1 MFVLSPSFFLLWLH
15 NLFRENSPAVSK
27 SKHWRRRWVDKQFHF
42 LAFTFCCSL
51 SLAVWLPQPSV
62 KWNKFIYSISVWWR
76 EREKTPYCFGVN
88 KSRLVSRKKLKD
100 FVTRGDESFN
110 SVNASLS
117 HSLMEINVL
126 LMLFCSL
133 IYHSTEHAAIVLE
146 DLSTARFKILQTP
159 DYETSKLIFHRLAMY
174 HAASFY
180 MINEQVRSE
189 SRERTGKKSLNWF
202 TLSSLSTECRLLAL
216 QLLGLP
222 HARLHSGSVLSSQ
235 SENISKTSGRQSMA
249 ISDWYDKVCT
259 ASRWDDWK
267 MYRTRSTSIYS
278 HTRWL

>member
-1 MFVLSPSFFLLWLH
+1 M
-15 NLFRENSPAVSK
+15 
-27 SKHWRRRWVDKQFHF
+27 
-42 LAFTFCCSL
+42 
-51 SLAVWLPQPSV
+51 
-62 KWNKFIYSISVWWR
+62 WWR

-110 SVNASLS
+110 SVNVSAS

-146 DLSTARFKILQTP
+146 DLTTARFKILQTP

-189 SRERTGKKSLNWF
+189 SERER
-202 TLSSLSTECRLLAL
+202 
-216 QLLGLP
+216 
-222 HARLHSGSVLSSQ
+222 
-235 SENISKTSGRQSMA
+235 
-249 ISDWYDKVCT
+249 KV
-259 ASRWDDWK
+259 
-267 MYRTRSTSIYS
+267 
-278 HTRWL
+278 